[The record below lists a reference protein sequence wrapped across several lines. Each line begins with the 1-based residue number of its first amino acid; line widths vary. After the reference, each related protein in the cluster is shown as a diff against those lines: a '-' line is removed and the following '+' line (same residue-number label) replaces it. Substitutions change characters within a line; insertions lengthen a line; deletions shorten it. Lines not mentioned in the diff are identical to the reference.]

1 MTYVPDQWSA
11 WVYSAASQLG
21 IPAAV
26 VAAQISHESNFD
38 NGSVGRYGERGVVQF
53 MQDTWYQYGTSNF
66 DDATDPRWELN
77 AYVKYMKTLLN
88 QYQGNVQSALAAY
101 NAGTDTS
108 PAGIQYADTI
118 LNNAGLP
125 DLEKPSTDNNGVSNN
140 FSNVN
145 QYMPQTTPLSLEQ
158 LKAEY
163 PLVAA
168 LLTSVPELQDIAK
181 QASDPSNP
189 WSLEKII
196 AAVQNSNW
204 YATHSD
210 TARQLIAIMRSD
222 PSTYSQR
229 VDNLSYQLQTMAAQ
243 LGVQMTP
250 QQLQQLGVDALMS
263 GYDQNTAVLNQKMA
277 QFLKP
282 ASGNHFGGQAGSYED
297 QIRQSMLDLG
307 VGMPESQLD
316 QQIQNIIAGKQ
327 SVQGVQAQLRT
338 QAASMYPAYS
348 SQINSGMNVS
358 DIASPYIT
366 RAQQL
371 LEMGQGQMN
380 INTPL
385 IKSALQY
392 TQDGSPAA
400 MPMYDFEKAV
410 RQDPRWLSTDN
421 AQDAFMSNAHQVLVN
436 FGFEY

>member
-1 MTYVPDQWSA
+1 MVYVPPQYQD
-11 WVYSAASQLG
+11 WVSSAAQQLG
-21 IPAAV
+21 IDPAI
-26 VAAQISHESNFD
+26 VAAQIQHESGFD
-38 NGSVGRYGERGVVQF
+38 NSVVGQYGEKGIVQF
-53 MQDTWYQYGTSNF
+53 LPSTWNDVARG
-66 DDATDPRWELN
+66 DPTNLQNELG
-77 AYVKYMKTLLN
+77 AYVTYMKSLLSQEN
-88 QYQGNVQSALAAY
+88 GNIQMALAAY
-101 NAGTDTS
+101 NAGPGNLQAGLTYATS
-108 PAGIQYADTI
+108 I
-118 LNNAGLP
+118 LDSAGLP
-125 DLEKPSTDNNGVSNN
+125 QLTQLQTDNNGVSNN
-140 FSNVN
+140 FSNVGA
-145 QYMPQTTPLSLEQ
+145 YIPQTTPLSLEQ
-158 LKAEY
+158 LKTEY

-168 LLTSVPELQDIAK
+168 LLSSVPELQDIAK
-181 QASDPSNP
+181 QASDPASP
-189 WSLEKII
+189 WSPEKII
-196 AAVQNSNW
+196 AAVQNSKW

-229 VDNLSYQLQTMAAQ
+229 VDNLSYQLQSMASQ

-250 QQLQQLGVDALMS
+250 QQLQQLGIDALMS

-277 QFLKP
+277 QYLRP
-282 ASGNHFGGQAGSYED
+282 ASGNHYGGQAGSYED

-307 VGMPESQLD
+307 VQMPEGQLD
-316 QQIQNIIAGKQ
+316 QQIQNIVAGKQ
-327 SVQGVQAQLRT
+327 SVQGVNAQLRT

-358 DIASPYIT
+358 DIASPFIS

-380 INTPL
+380 INTPM

-392 TQDGSPAA
+392 TQDGQPTA
-400 MPMYDFEKAV
+400 MPMYDFEKQV

-436 FGFEY
+436 FGFAY

>member
-1 MTYVPDQWSA
+1 MVYVPPQYQN
-11 WVYSAASQLG
+11 WVNEAADQLG
-21 IPAAV
+21 IPAV
-26 VAAQISHESNFD
+26 IVAAQISHESGFD
-38 NGSVGRYGERGVVQF
+38 NTSVGQFGEKGIVQF
-53 MQDTWYQYGTSNF
+53 MPTTWAEYGSGSQ
-66 DDATDPRWELN
+66 TDPQAELE
-77 AYVKYMKTLLN
+77 AYVKYMRVLLAQN
-88 QYQGNVQSALAAY
+88 NNNVYNALSAY
-101 NAGTDTS
+101 NGDLNGAAG
-108 PAGIQYADTI
+108 YARTI
-118 LNNAGLP
+118 LNDAGLP
-125 DLEKPSTDNNGVSNN
+125 MWSAPTTDNNGISNN

-145 QYMPQTTPLSLEQ
+145 DYIPKTSPLSLEQ

-168 LLTSVPELQDIAK
+168 LLSSVPELQSIAQ
-181 QASDPSNP
+181 QASNPADP
-189 WSLEKII
+189 WSPQRII
-196 AAVQNSNW
+196 AAVQNSKW
-204 YATHSD
+204 YADHSD

-229 VDNLSYQLQTMAAQ
+229 VDNLSYQLQAMAAQ

-250 QQLQQLGVDALMS
+250 QQLQQLGIDALMS

-277 QFLKP
+277 QYLRP

-297 QIRQSMLDLG
+297 QLRQSMLDLG
-307 VGMPESQLD
+307 VQMPESQLD
-316 QQIQNIIAGKQ
+316 QQIQSIVAGKQ
-327 SVQGVQAQLRT
+327 SVQGVQAQLRS
-338 QAASMYPAYS
+338 QAASMYPAYA

-380 INTPL
+380 INTPM

-392 TQDGSPAA
+392 TQNGAPTA
-400 MPMYDFEKAV
+400 MPMYDFEKSV

-436 FGFEY
+436 FGFAY

>member
-1 MTYVPDQWSA
+1 MVYVPPQYQN
-11 WVYSAASQLG
+11 WVNTAAQQLG
-21 IPAAV
+21 IDPAI
-26 VAAQISHESNFD
+26 VAAQIQHESNFNND
-38 NGSVGRYGERGVVQF
+38 SVGQYGEKGIVQF
-53 MQDTWYQYGTSNF
+53 LPSTWKDWSSGSQ
-66 DDATDPRWELN
+66 TDLN
-77 AYVKYMKTLLN
+77 AELSAYVGYMRKLLEQN
-88 QYQGNVQSALAAY
+88 NNNVYAALSAY
-101 NAGTDTS
+101 NGDTTGAAG
-108 PAGIQYADTI
+108 YAKTI
-118 LNNAGLP
+118 LDSAGLP
-125 DLEKPSTDNNGVSNN
+125 QLEPQGSDNSGISNN
-140 FSNVN
+140 FSNVAN
-145 QYMPQTTPLSLEQ
+145 YIPQTTPLSLEQ

-168 LLTSVPELQDIAK
+168 LLSSVPELQDIAK
-181 QASDPSNP
+181 QASNPADP
-189 WSLEKII
+189 WSPEKII

-229 VDNLSYQLQTMAAQ
+229 VDNLSYQLQAMAAQ

-250 QQLQQLGVDALMS
+250 QQLQQLGIDALMS

-277 QFLKP
+277 QYLRP
-282 ASGNHFGGQAGSYED
+282 ASGNHYGGQAGSYED

-307 VGMPESQLD
+307 VSMPEAQLD
-316 QQIQNIIAGKQ
+316 QQIQNIVAGKQ
-327 SVQGVQAQLRT
+327 SVQGVNAQLRT

-380 INTPL
+380 INTPM

-392 TQDGSPAA
+392 TQDGQPTA
-400 MPMYDFEKAV
+400 MPMYDFEKSV